1 MYSTISTRSKQV
13 LVWALMFVLVLSA
26 FPTTIADESDDEWFY
41 DTTVEYRYNDFYA
54 YLVGNS
60 RSGGKINV
68 FQQYDDQYLDLDGNP
83 ISEFKGYTFWNA
95 GFGYQVNDGL
105 SLRLIFNNVMDYD
118 GTEDVF
124 TREADIVSVGR
135 TVTAGFN
142 WRF

>member
-1 MYSTISTRSKQV
+1 MGRR
-13 LVWALMFVLVLSA
+13 
-26 FPTTIADESDDEWFY
+26 EC
-41 DTTVEYRYNDFYA
+41 
-54 YLVGNS
+54 
-60 RSGGKINV
+60 GKINV

-124 TREADIVSVGR
+124 TREADIISVGR